1 MKKKHYVL
9 MKKANKKEIFYIDYE
24 RLEGYEV
31 KPKNKVKYDGIIVN
45 KLILINPSFTKK
57 ILIKKSKRKL
67 EEYLKY
73 IINIMDNDD
82 ATDPDDVERALDN
95 LSRYRSIVINT
106 YQMYLDETYYKILL
120 QKIDL
125 IEQELTKKLHIINS
139 KYYINE
145 EKKGKSR

>member
-106 YQMYLDETYYKILL
+106 YQMYLDEKYYKILL